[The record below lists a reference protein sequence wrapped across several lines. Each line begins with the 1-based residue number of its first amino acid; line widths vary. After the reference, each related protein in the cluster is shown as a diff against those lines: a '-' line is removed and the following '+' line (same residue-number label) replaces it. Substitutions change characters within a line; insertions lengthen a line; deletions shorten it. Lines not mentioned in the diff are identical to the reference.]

1 VRKSSIEQRGA
12 GVVTTSGVLV
22 TLLLALAGLATE
34 ASKTVVLPHA
44 ARWWLVAALIAFI
57 VATLLA
63 LLTNIPLRYEAVT
76 AAAISG
82 RLDEKPI
89 KSVPD
94 AQRDIALTRAKSLAD
109 AKCKNGVKAWFLF
122 AAITCEAIAVGLL
135 GVAVC
140 IVIAP

>member
-1 VRKSSIEQRGA
+1 
-12 GVVTTSGVLV
+12 
-22 TLLLALAGLATE
+22 LLLALAGLATE
-34 ASKTVVLPHA
+34 ASKAVVLPHA

-76 AAAISG
+76 AAAIKG

-89 KSVPD
+89 KPMHE
-94 AQRDIALTRAKSLAD
+94 AQRDIALTRAKALAD
-109 AKCKNGVKAWFLF
+109 AKCKNGAKAWLLF
-122 AAITCEAIAVGLL
+122 GAITCEAIAVGLL

-140 IVIAP
+140 IVISP